1 MSSTNTITQ
10 IPESHIDL
18 LERPVV
24 VTLVTVMPD
33 GQPQATPIW
42 ADIVD
47 GRIRVNTVVGRQ
59 KYNNMKERPQ
69 ATVLAIDPENPYRWM
84 EVRGKV
90 TGESLEDGDE
100 VIDKLSRDYVGTDYQ
115 DHRPENTR
123 VNLYIKPTRVV
134 TGG

>member
-1 MSSTNTITQ
+1 MTQ
-10 IPESHIDL
+10 IPEAYRDL

-24 VTLVTVMPD
+24 VTLVTIMPD

-42 ADIVD
+42 TDLVE
-47 GRIRVNTVVGRQ
+47 GKIRVNTVVGRQ

-84 EVRGKV
+84 EIRGEV

-100 VIDKLSRDYVGTDYQ
+100 GIDKLSRDYVGTDYQ
-115 DHRPENTR
+115 DHRAENTR
-123 VNLYIKPTRVV
+123 ANLYITPTRVV
-134 TGG
+134 AAG

>member
-1 MSSTNTITQ
+1 MVS
-10 IPESHIDL
+10 IPEAFHDL
-18 LERPVV
+18 LDRPVV

-42 ADIVD
+42 ADVVD
-47 GRIRVNTVVGRQ
+47 GKIRVNTVVGRR
-59 KYNNMKERPQ
+59 KYLNMKERPM

-84 EVRGKV
+84 EVRGEV

-123 VNLYIKPTRVV
+123 VNLYITPTRIV
-134 TGG
+134 TSG